1 MNFSEAL
8 VLLKLGKRVKRPYWE
23 GACVMVD
30 LYRETDGVLTP
41 ALLESPI
48 YGQRSYLKEPTLYV
62 GHYADLLADD
72 WELVGEG
79 PPEVR
84 NRLERVSEEDR

>member
-1 MNFSEAL
+1 MTFSEAL
-8 VLLKLGKRVKRPYWE
+8 VLIKQGKRVKRPYWE
-23 GACVMVD
+23 GACVVMAPYV
-30 LYRETDGVLTP
+30 EEDGITTP

-48 YGQRSYLKEPTLYV
+48 GGQKSYLSEPTPYIA
-62 GHYADLLADD
+62 HHADLLADD

-79 PPEVR
+79 PSEVR